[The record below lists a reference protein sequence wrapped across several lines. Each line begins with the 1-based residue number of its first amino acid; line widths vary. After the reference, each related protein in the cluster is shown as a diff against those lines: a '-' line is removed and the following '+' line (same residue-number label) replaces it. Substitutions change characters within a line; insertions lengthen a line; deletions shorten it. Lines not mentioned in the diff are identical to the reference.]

1 MKIYWSILTSK
12 GYPTKE
18 DKLREEEEYLRQLE
32 KIRLMLGAEKESN
45 KREEE
50 FEVLVDS
57 IKRLYE
63 TVSIKRADCEEQI
76 ENAKAKIEAARE
88 EYERVTETGKKI
100 IDCNMSIIEEFKCAQ
115 RETLEELLGI
125 FYKHNGDFTEKELK
139 ELVDSIK
146 RLYETVSIKRADCEE
161 QIENA
166 KAKIE
171 AAREE
176 YERVTETGKKIIDC
190 NMSIIEEFKC
200 AQRETLE
207 ELLGIFYKH
216 NGDFT
221 EKELKELENL
231 TMK

>member
-1 MKIYWSILTSK
+1 MEIYWSILTGR

-32 KIRLMLGAEKESN
+32 KIRLMLGAEKGSD

-57 IKRLYE
+57 IKSLYE

-100 IDCNMSIIEEFKCAQ
+100 IDCNMGIIEEFERAK

-125 FYKHNGDFTEKELK
+125 FYKHNGDFTEKE
-139 ELVDSIK
+139 
-146 RLYETVSIKRADCEE
+146 
-161 QIENA
+161 
-166 KAKIE
+166 
-171 AAREE
+171 
-176 YERVTETGKKIIDC
+176 
-190 NMSIIEEFKC
+190 F
-200 AQRETLE
+200 
-207 ELLGIFYKH
+207 
-216 NGDFT
+216 
-221 EKELKELENL
+221 KELENL
-231 TMK
+231 VMK

>member
-1 MKIYWSILTSK
+1 MKIYWSILTSR

-32 KIRLMLGAEKESN
+32 KIRLMLGAEKESD

-100 IDCNMSIIEEFKCAQ
+100 IDCNMSIIEEFECAQ

-125 FYKHNGDFTEKELK
+125 FYKHNGDFTEKE
-139 ELVDSIK
+139 
-146 RLYETVSIKRADCEE
+146 
-161 QIENA
+161 
-166 KAKIE
+166 
-171 AAREE
+171 
-176 YERVTETGKKIIDC
+176 
-190 NMSIIEEFKC
+190 F
-200 AQRETLE
+200 
-207 ELLGIFYKH
+207 
-216 NGDFT
+216 
-221 EKELKELENL
+221 KELENL

>member
-1 MKIYWSILTSK
+1 MEIYWSILTGR

-88 EYERVTETGKKI
+88 EYERVTETGKKV
-100 IDCNMSIIEEFKCAQ
+100 IDCNMSIIEEFECAQ

-125 FYKHNGDFTEKELK
+125 FYKHNGDFTEKE
-139 ELVDSIK
+139 
-146 RLYETVSIKRADCEE
+146 
-161 QIENA
+161 
-166 KAKIE
+166 
-171 AAREE
+171 
-176 YERVTETGKKIIDC
+176 
-190 NMSIIEEFKC
+190 F
-200 AQRETLE
+200 
-207 ELLGIFYKH
+207 
-216 NGDFT
+216 
-221 EKELKELENL
+221 KELENL
-231 TMK
+231 ITK

>member
-1 MKIYWSILTSK
+1 MKIYWSILTNR

-32 KIRLMLGAEKESN
+32 KIRLMLGAEKEPN

-88 EYERVTETGKKI
+88 EYERVTETGKKV
-100 IDCNMSIIEEFKCAQ
+100 IDCNMSIIEEFECAQ

-125 FYKHNGDFTEKELK
+125 FYKHNGDFTEKE
-139 ELVDSIK
+139 
-146 RLYETVSIKRADCEE
+146 
-161 QIENA
+161 
-166 KAKIE
+166 
-171 AAREE
+171 
-176 YERVTETGKKIIDC
+176 
-190 NMSIIEEFKC
+190 F
-200 AQRETLE
+200 
-207 ELLGIFYKH
+207 
-216 NGDFT
+216 
-221 EKELKELENL
+221 KELENL
-231 TMK
+231 TTK

>member
-1 MKIYWSILTSK
+1 MKIYWSILTNR

-88 EYERVTETGKKI
+88 EYARVTETGKKI
-100 IDCNMSIIEEFKCAQ
+100 IDCNMSIIEEFECAQ
-115 RETLEELLGI
+115 RETLEELLSI
-125 FYKHNGDFTEKELK
+125 FYKHNGDFTEKE
-139 ELVDSIK
+139 
-146 RLYETVSIKRADCEE
+146 
-161 QIENA
+161 
-166 KAKIE
+166 
-171 AAREE
+171 
-176 YERVTETGKKIIDC
+176 
-190 NMSIIEEFKC
+190 F
-200 AQRETLE
+200 
-207 ELLGIFYKH
+207 
-216 NGDFT
+216 
-221 EKELKELENL
+221 KELENL
-231 TMK
+231 ITK

>member
-1 MKIYWSILTSK
+1 MKIYWSILTNR

-57 IKRLYE
+57 VKKFRE

-100 IDCNMSIIEEFKCAQ
+100 IDCNMSIIEEFECAQ

-125 FYKHNGDFTEKELK
+125 FYKHNGDFTEKE
-139 ELVDSIK
+139 
-146 RLYETVSIKRADCEE
+146 
-161 QIENA
+161 
-166 KAKIE
+166 
-171 AAREE
+171 
-176 YERVTETGKKIIDC
+176 
-190 NMSIIEEFKC
+190 F
-200 AQRETLE
+200 
-207 ELLGIFYKH
+207 
-216 NGDFT
+216 
-221 EKELKELENL
+221 KELENL
-231 TMK
+231 IMK

>member
-32 KIRLMLGAEKESN
+32 KIRLMLGAEKESD

-100 IDCNMSIIEEFKCAQ
+100 IDCNMSIIEEFECAK
-115 RETLEELLGI
+115 RETLEELLSI
-125 FYKHNGDFTEKELK
+125 FYKHNGDFTEKE
-139 ELVDSIK
+139 
-146 RLYETVSIKRADCEE
+146 
-161 QIENA
+161 
-166 KAKIE
+166 
-171 AAREE
+171 
-176 YERVTETGKKIIDC
+176 
-190 NMSIIEEFKC
+190 F
-200 AQRETLE
+200 
-207 ELLGIFYKH
+207 
-216 NGDFT
+216 
-221 EKELKELENL
+221 KELENL
-231 TMK
+231 ITK

>member
-88 EYERVTETGKKI
+88 EYERVTETGKKV
-100 IDCNMSIIEEFKCAQ
+100 IDCNMSIIEEFECAQ
-115 RETLEELLGI
+115 RETLEELLDI
-125 FYKHNGDFTEKELK
+125 FYKHNGDFTEKE
-139 ELVDSIK
+139 
-146 RLYETVSIKRADCEE
+146 
-161 QIENA
+161 
-166 KAKIE
+166 
-171 AAREE
+171 
-176 YERVTETGKKIIDC
+176 
-190 NMSIIEEFKC
+190 F
-200 AQRETLE
+200 
-207 ELLGIFYKH
+207 
-216 NGDFT
+216 
-221 EKELKELENL
+221 KELENL

>member
-1 MKIYWSILTSK
+1 MKIYWSILTNR

-32 KIRLMLGAEKESN
+32 KIRLMLGAEKEPN

-57 IKRLYE
+57 VKKLHE

-100 IDCNMSIIEEFKCAQ
+100 IDCNMSIIEEFERAK

-125 FYKHNGDFTEKELK
+125 FYKHNGDFTEKE
-139 ELVDSIK
+139 
-146 RLYETVSIKRADCEE
+146 
-161 QIENA
+161 
-166 KAKIE
+166 
-171 AAREE
+171 
-176 YERVTETGKKIIDC
+176 
-190 NMSIIEEFKC
+190 F
-200 AQRETLE
+200 
-207 ELLGIFYKH
+207 
-216 NGDFT
+216 
-221 EKELKELENL
+221 KELENL
-231 TMK
+231 IMK

>member
-32 KIRLMLGAEKESN
+32 KIRLMLGAEKEPN

-57 IKRLYE
+57 VKRLHE

-100 IDCNMSIIEEFKCAQ
+100 IDCNMSIIEEFECAQ

-125 FYKHNGDFTEKELK
+125 FYKHNGDFTEKE
-139 ELVDSIK
+139 
-146 RLYETVSIKRADCEE
+146 
-161 QIENA
+161 
-166 KAKIE
+166 
-171 AAREE
+171 
-176 YERVTETGKKIIDC
+176 
-190 NMSIIEEFKC
+190 F
-200 AQRETLE
+200 
-207 ELLGIFYKH
+207 
-216 NGDFT
+216 
-221 EKELKELENL
+221 KELENL
-231 TMK
+231 TTK